1 MATGGTFQAAGV
13 LFTDGSDVLA
23 GFQPLKES
31 PSISGFGGTREGR
44 ETIRETAFREVLEEL
59 FDPNPNPDPTFDIK
73 PLIRL
78 LKERYKKDPI
88 IRKGSY
94 RFLILPFREL
104 TAILALVKAIGL
116 PSQVYTTIPST
127 IADLLKR
134 RKPLPTSEISALH
147 LLSRTATTG
156 PNGEPIDPYFLE
168 DLQSIL

>member
-1 MATGGTFQAAGV
+1 MPPCRFAAAGV

-23 GFQPLKES
+23 GFQLLKES
-31 PSISGFGGTREGR
+31 PSISGFGGSREGK

-59 FDPNPNPDPTFDIK
+59 FEPNPDPTFDIK

-88 IRKGSY
+88 LRKGSY

-116 PSQVYTTIPST
+116 PSQVYTTIPTT
-127 IADLLKR
+127 IADLIKK
-134 RKPLPTSEISALH
+134 RKPLPTSEISTIM
-147 LLSRTATTG
+147 LLSRTASTG
-156 PNGEPIDPYFLE
+156 SKGEPIDPYFLE
-168 DLQSIL
+168 DMTSI

>member
-1 MATGGTFQAAGV
+1 MATGHTFQAAGV

-23 GFQPLKES
+23 GFQPLKEF

-59 FDPNPNPDPTFDIK
+59 FDPDPTFDIK

-78 LKERYKKDPI
+78 LKERYKEDPI
-88 IRKGSY
+88 IRKSSY

-116 PSQVYTTIPST
+116 RSQVYTTIPTTVSHL
-127 IADLLKR
+127 IKK
-134 RKPLPTSEISALH
+134 RKPLPTSEISTLM
-147 LLSRTATTG
+147 LLSRMATTESK
-156 PNGEPIDPYFLE
+156 GEPIDPYFLE
-168 DLQSIL
+168 DISSI